1 MFFVHY
7 FLHTF
12 TNAAILMIIAISVLN
27 FSVKF
32 LVTKHTQI
40 IYFSYNVFKQPK
52 SFLKKVSSKPKVLQ
66 MFLQIRSRRERDLLR
81 LRKSIGIA
89 LCFLKKKQSKRYI
102 AYSDVVRITG
112 FIFTI
117 LSLFYCSLKSFKTLL
132 FKPFS
137 ALLTYFV
144 IRIKFVQISCKRVKN
159 VYKNRYINAP

>member
-1 MFFVHY
+1 
-7 FLHTF
+7 
-12 TNAAILMIIAISVLN
+12 MIIAISVLN

-112 FIFTI
+112 LEPAWVAPHEPESCASANSAISARLNYYIKCT
-117 LSLFYCSLKSFKTLL
+117 FK
-132 FKPFS
+132 
-137 ALLTYFV
+137 
-144 IRIKFVQISCKRVKN
+144 IQ
-159 VYKNRYINAP
+159 

>member
-1 MFFVHY
+1 MF
-7 FLHTF
+7 
-12 TNAAILMIIAISVLN
+12 S
-27 FSVKF
+27 
-32 LVTKHTQI
+32 
-40 IYFSYNVFKQPK
+40 NVPK
-52 SFLKKVSSKPKVLQ
+52 TFLKKVSIEPKSLR
-66 MFLQIRSRRERDLLR
+66 MFLQIRSRREHDLLL
-81 LRKSIGIA
+81 LRKSGCISA
-89 LCFLKKKQSKRYI
+89 LCFFTKKNRVSDYN

>member
-1 MFFVHY
+1 MF
-7 FLHTF
+7 
-12 TNAAILMIIAISVLN
+12 S
-27 FSVKF
+27 
-32 LVTKHTQI
+32 
-40 IYFSYNVFKQPK
+40 NVPK
-52 SFLKKVSSKPKVLQ
+52 TFLKKVSIEQKSLR
-66 MFLQIRSRRERDLLR
+66 MFLQISSRREHDLLL
-81 LRKSIGIA
+81 LRKSSCISA
-89 LCFLKKKQSKRYI
+89 LCFFTKKQRKRYI

-132 FKPFS
+132 FKPFL

>member
-1 MFFVHY
+1 MF
-7 FLHTF
+7 
-12 TNAAILMIIAISVLN
+12 S
-27 FSVKF
+27 
-32 LVTKHTQI
+32 
-40 IYFSYNVFKQPK
+40 NVPK
-52 SFLKKVSSKPKVLQ
+52 TFLKKVSIEQKSLR
-66 MFLQIRSRRERDLLR
+66 MFLQISSRREHDLLL
-81 LRKSIGIA
+81 LRKSSCISA
-89 LCFLKKKQSKRYI
+89 LCFFTKKQSKRYI

-132 FKPFS
+132 FKPFL